1 MIFPSLIRIV
11 ENRISRRTRNDDRDN
26 GREKREGGVAGKW
39 KRTERMGDGMFR
51 MTNVA
56 IWYEQRDSLEFKKK
70 KKQKYRY
77 RNSWERWQRFDWKR
91 YSVLFFFFFFSFGV
105 VPRRCGTNIRALPIF
120 RPPNATT
127 VLLSTIH
134 YGLIISYSHMELKRA
149 SLSHYL
155 RIARPK
161 MNNLYLSLSLVVF
174 E

>member
-1 MIFPSLIRIV
+1 MTKVRLKEIFGSI
-11 ENRISRRTRNDDRDN
+11 
-26 GREKREGGVAGKW
+26 
-39 KRTERMGDGMFR
+39 
-51 MTNVA
+51 
-56 IWYEQRDSLEFKKK
+56 
-70 KKQKYRY
+70 
-77 RNSWERWQRFDWKR
+77 
-91 YSVLFFFFFFSFGV
+91 FFFSTFGI

-120 RPPNATT
+120 RPPNATS

>member
-70 KKQKYRY
+70 KNKNTDTEIRESDDKG
-77 RNSWERWQRFDWKR
+77 SIERDIRF
-91 YSVLFFFFFFSFGV
+91 YFFFFFLLLGSFHVDAERIFALYPFFVRLMLPLFSFQ
-105 VPRRCGTNIRALPIF
+105 P
-120 RPPNATT
+120 
-127 VLLSTIH
+127 ST
-134 YGLIISYSHMELKRA
+134 MA
-149 SLSHYL
+149 
-155 RIARPK
+155 
-161 MNNLYLSLSLVVF
+161 
-174 E
+174 

>member
-1 MIFPSLIRIV
+1 MIFRSLIRIV
-11 ENRISRRTRNDDRDN
+11 GNRISRRTRNDDRDN

-56 IWYEQRDSLEFKKK
+56 IWYEQRKKK
-70 KKQKYRY
+70 KKKTKIQIQKFVRAMTKV
-77 RNSWERWQRFDWKR
+77 RLKEIFGSI
-91 YSVLFFFFFFSFGV
+91 FFFSTFGI

-120 RPPNATT
+120 RPPNATS

>member
-1 MIFPSLIRIV
+1 MTKVRLKEIFGSI
-11 ENRISRRTRNDDRDN
+11 
-26 GREKREGGVAGKW
+26 
-39 KRTERMGDGMFR
+39 
-51 MTNVA
+51 
-56 IWYEQRDSLEFKKK
+56 
-70 KKQKYRY
+70 
-77 RNSWERWQRFDWKR
+77 
-91 YSVLFFFFFFSFGV
+91 FFFFSTFGI

-120 RPPNATT
+120 RPPNATS

-161 MNNLYLSLSLVVF
+161 MNNLYLSLSLSLVVF